1 MKKLFKNIYITF
13 SFVISKII
21 KKVILIDIKYH
32 FILTYF
38 YINFIIIIKQKL
50 QINIYICIIDLV
62 MIAIFFLFA
71 KSYFKNLFYN
81 IKQNTKY

>member
-50 QINIYICIIDLV
+50 QIINIYICIIDLV

-71 KSYFKNLFYN
+71 KSYFKNLFY
-81 IKQNTKY
+81 TKY